1 VRSIVDQLR
10 ERMGGMRPDCGRFAT
25 RTAID
30 DLVPHGS
37 FRRGTLV
44 ELFGSAAVLG
54 VVLAREALRPGGA
67 VAVIDPARRF
77 YPPAAASMGI
87 DLARLIVVQPE
98 EPDWIVIQALS
109 CPAIDAVLCWP
120 DRGHPAPSKY
130 AGCRVDANM
139 FRRWQLAAE
148 RGGSIGLLV
157 RPLTARSGPSWADV
171 QLVVTPLALGRW
183 RLEVAGQGRS
193 CEYCVEFS
201 IDERGS
207 IHDCLRMAAEL
218 AGPAAAFRAAGA

>member
-1 VRSIVDQLR
+1 MRSVVAQLR
-10 ERMGGMRPDCGRFAT
+10 ERMGGLRPDCGRLAT
-25 RTAID
+25 GTAID
-30 DLVPHGS
+30 ELLPQGS

-44 ELFGSAAVLG
+44 ELFGPAAALG
-54 VVLAREALRPGGA
+54 VVLAREALRPGGV
-67 VAVIDPARRF
+67 VAVIDGARRF

-120 DRGHPAPSKY
+120 DRLN
-130 AGCRVDANM
+130 ANM

-148 RGGSIGLLV
+148 RGGSIGLLA
-157 RPLTARSGPSWADV
+157 RPLAARSGPSWADV
-171 QLVVTPLALGRW
+171 QLVVTPLVFGRW
-183 RLEVAGQGRS
+183 RLEVAEQGRS
-193 CEYCVEFS
+193 QERCVEFS

-207 IHDCLRMAAEL
+207 IHDCLRMATEL
-218 AGPAAAFRAAGA
+218 AGPAPAFRAAGA

>member
-1 VRSIVDQLR
+1 VRSIVAQLR

-25 RTAID
+25 GTAID
-30 DLVPHGS
+30 ELLPQNS

-44 ELFGSAAVLG
+44 ELFGPAAALA
-54 VVLAREALRPGGA
+54 VVLAREALRPGGTI
-67 VAVIDPARRF
+67 AVIDQERRF

-87 DLARLIVVQPE
+87 DLARLIVVQPD

-120 DRGHPAPSKY
+120 DRLGAK
-130 AGCRVDANM
+130 M

-148 RGGSIGLLV
+148 RGGSIGLLA
-157 RPLTARSGPSWADV
+157 RPLTARGGPSWADV
-171 QLVVTPLALGRW
+171 QLVVTPLAFDRW
-183 RLEVAGQGRS
+183 RLEMQGQRP
-193 CEYCVEFS
+193 CVEFS

-207 IHDCLRMAAEL
+207 IHDCLRMVPEL
-218 AGPAAAFRAAGA
+218 AGAAAAFRAAGA